1 MGLRF
6 TQLMY
11 SLWFLF
17 FFSLLDDGGSCCCLF
32 RLVVA
37 SVGAEL
43 WSDSLMLSLLR
54 LELLRCDFVGR
65 LFLGWK
71 WRKREKNESPREDS
85 RLCLNSGFQSLSQ
98 NSVLSTHEFLP
109 TRHEAAADISKLA
122 TWGVRQEQSAVPGS
136 QHEIVLGGSRYAK
149 IDYVGN
155 TLQPK

>member
-11 SLWFLF
+11 SLCFLF

-65 LFLGWK
+65 LFLGWRL
-71 WRKREKNESPREDS
+71 RKREKNER
-85 RLCLNSGFQSLSQ
+85 
-98 NSVLSTHEFLP
+98 
-109 TRHEAAADISKLA
+109 
-122 TWGVRQEQSAVPGS
+122 
-136 QHEIVLGGSRYAK
+136 VLGRILASA
-149 IDYVGN
+149 
-155 TLQPK
+155 